1 MPSVAERVR
10 RFIIDDLGW
19 DGAADELTDDL
30 ALTHAGVL
38 DSIGILTLVQFLE
51 SNYEIVI
58 YDSEIVSLHL
68 GSLASIERFVQAKK
82 SSESPRSPEF
92 SRL

>member
-30 ALTHAGVL
+30 PLIRAGAL

-51 SNYEIVI
+51 SHYGIVI
-58 YDSEIVSLHL
+58 EDDEIVSVHL
-68 GSLASIERFVQAKK
+68 GSLASIERLVQSKK
-82 SSESPRSPEF
+82 SAPSPRSPEF
-92 SRL
+92 SGL